1 MGSYI
6 SYHYLTWGRGSVLF
20 AIMSLTVEQKTNQQG
35 FPKPGELIEMT
46 GTHALEASDRA
57 ILNLLYQHAHD
68 SGKLLDPHAEWEV
81 PLSVI
86 RQSYS
91 KHESSDRLRDSLNRL
106 MSVKVNVAYVAE
118 AENGEPGPEKRVVIT
133 GLFDFFDVSAK
144 ELATRATLRYGL
156 PRKLAPVLE
165 TSGRWGRIKAEIVC
179 SMTSKYAIA
188 LYELLQLRANMDRS
202 IETFPIERFREM
214 MGVPPETYARGDN
227 FQRKVLDPA
236 ILEVN
241 GLSDMGVQVEL
252 GRLHSRAPIDSVTIA
267 WWRKSGD
274 EFRSSIQERNRSKV
288 GRMARLRGEVEKIE
302 ALQGLPSPSLQEK
315 IQATVD
321 AMREAGSPESDIEAF
336 IKEQAA

>member
-1 MGSYI
+1 
-6 SYHYLTWGRGSVLF
+6 
-20 AIMSLTVEQKTNQQG
+20 MSLTVQQKTNHEG

-68 SGKLLDPHAEWEV
+68 SGRLLESGAEWEI

-106 MSVKVNVAYVAE
+106 MSVKVNVVYVAE
-118 AENGEPGPEKRVVIT
+118 MRGGGPGLEDRVVIT

-144 ELATRATLRYGL
+144 ELTKRATLRYGL
-156 PRKLAPVLE
+156 PRKLAPILE

-188 LYELLQLRANMDRS
+188 LYELLQLRANMERS
-202 IETFPIERFREM
+202 VETFPIDRFRELL
-214 MGVPPETYARGDN
+214 GVPPGTYARGDN

-236 ILEVN
+236 VLEVN
-241 GLSDMGVQVEL
+241 GLSDMSLQIEL
-252 GRLHSRAPIDSVTIA
+252 ERPHSRAPIQAVTLG
-267 WWRKSGD
+267 WWRKSGE
-274 EFRSSIQERNRSKV
+274 EFRAAMQERGRSKV
-288 GRMARLRGEVEKIE
+288 GRMARLRGQVEI
-302 ALQGLPSPSLQEK
+302 AQAVAPGLPSSPLQAK
-315 IQATVD
+315 IDATVE
-321 AMREAGSPESDIEAF
+321 AMRKAGSPEADIEAF
-336 IKEQAA
+336 KKEQAA